1 MYVNDIYELLK
12 HDKDFAHAVKYNS
25 ITEMRIILFN
35 RWCPYSFEHAD
46 ALLNYARTKQEE

>member
-35 RWCPYSFEHAD
+35 RWCPYSFEHAE
-46 ALLNYARTKQEE
+46 ALLDYAQGQQS